1 MNCTKC
7 GAELKKA
14 ICEECGANHKN
25 LLYKMADDCQT
36 RREYHE
42 AMEYYELIR
51 SSTDSEDELNDISKT
66 MAKLGF
72 SLTDL
77 TGSDLQREK
86 IKGSTLRVLK
96 GVFIGLIVVSL
107 VLIIYKVYIG
117 A

>member
-1 MNCTKC
+1 
-7 GAELKKA
+7 
-14 ICEECGANHKN
+14 
-25 LLYKMADDCQT
+25 MADDCQT

-107 VLIIYKVYIG
+107 VLIIYKIYIS

>member
-1 MNCTKC
+1 
-7 GAELKKA
+7 
-14 ICEECGANHKN
+14 
-25 LLYKMADDCQT
+25 MADDCQT

-107 VLIIYKVYIG
+107 VLIIYKIYVS

>member
-1 MNCTKC
+1 
-7 GAELKKA
+7 
-14 ICEECGANHKN
+14 
-25 LLYKMADDCQT
+25 
-36 RREYHE
+36 
-42 AMEYYELIR
+42 

-107 VLIIYKVYIG
+107 VLIIYKIYVS

>member
-36 RREYHE
+36 RREYDE
-42 AMEYYELIR
+42 AMR

-107 VLIIYKVYIG
+107 VLIIYKIYVS